1 MSKDATRKSPAREGD
16 EANELEPERR
26 DRLRASVL
34 ARTGGEM
41 SVARAAEQPWRSFLP
56 GVSIKVLHSD
66 SRSGV
71 QTAMWKMNPGARI
84 PAHPHGQEEECFI
97 LEGELVHRGETYR
110 AGDYMVAPAGSRHA
124 TIHAPDGAVMLIRG
138 ERVSWR
144 ERLFLRASLA
154 LGR

>member
-1 MSKDATRKSPAREGD
+1 MNKDARRNSPARED
-16 EANELEPERR
+16 DDAPQLEPERR

-34 ARTGGEM
+34 TRTGGEM
-41 SVARAAEQPWRSFLP
+41 SVARAAEQPWRAFLP

-84 PAHPHGQEEECFI
+84 PAHPHGHDEECFI
-97 LEGELVHRGETYR
+97 LEGELVHRDDTYR

-124 TIHAPDGAVMLIRG
+124 TIYAPEGAVMLIRG
-138 ERVSWR
+138 EQVSWR